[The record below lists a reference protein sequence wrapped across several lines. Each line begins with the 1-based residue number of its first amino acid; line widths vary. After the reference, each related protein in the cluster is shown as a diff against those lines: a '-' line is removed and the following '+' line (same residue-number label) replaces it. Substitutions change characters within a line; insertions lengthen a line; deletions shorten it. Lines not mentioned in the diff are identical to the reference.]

1 MQALLRRLS
10 IRQRLLGSM
19 LLLAVAIVVLGLW
32 AAWSL
37 RQQQEHGAALLQR
50 QAAFNADDA
59 GIRLAL
65 ERIQR
70 LEQGVLLAGN
80 NAVEASDTQA
90 AWTKAVGTAREALT
104 KLAQG
109 EQAAQLA
116 PATEGLEAYTKE
128 VRDVLQ
134 QVVDAKMDAAAGY
147 AYAQRAAQS
156 LEQARQAVQGW
167 SQAEKA
173 AQEAQEAAAMA
184 TAQRLSM
191 LRLVAVLLLLAG
203 FIGLMWATTR
213 SITAPLG
220 TATAAAAA
228 VSDGDLTR
236 RLDSQG
242 SDEVA
247 HFMQTLSSMQE
258 ALRAIVS
265 QVRDS
270 ADSIRIAS
278 TEVAS
283 GNLDLSQRTERA
295 AGDLQ
300 QTASHMQQ
308 LTRIVQ
314 SGSDSARQAS
324 ELASSASDVARRG
337 GEAMGRV
344 VQTMDEM
351 AQASR
356 QIADITSVI
365 DGIAFQTNIL
375 ALNAAVEAARAGE
388 QGRGFAVVAGEVRTL
403 AQRSADAARQ
413 IKQLIGRSTERVESG
428 SSLVRE
434 AGQTIDEIVGSV
446 QRVTH
451 IVQEIAASSQ
461 EQSSGIGHVG
471 EAIGSLELMT
481 QQNAALVEQ
490 GAAAAASLRQ
500 QAENLNTLVATFRL
514 GDAATPVPIAASPA
528 TAALAVLPVV
538 AATEPPRSTPSPR
551 PAPAAPASAPAA
563 APASVAAAAIS
574 DDDWTTF

>member
-10 IRQRLLGSM
+10 IRQRLLGSIG
-19 LLLAVAIVVLGLW
+19 LLALAILILGLW

-37 RQQQEHGAALLQR
+37 RQQQEHGAALLR
-50 QAAFNADDA
+50 EQAEFATGDA
-59 GIRLAL
+59 TIRLAL
-65 ERIQR
+65 EHIQR

-80 NAVEASDTQA
+80 NPVEAGETKTAWSRALDEARQA
-90 AWTKAVGTAREALT
+90 LTRSARGERAALLTPARE
-104 KLAQG
+104 
-109 EQAAQLA
+109 
-116 PATEGLEAYTKE
+116 GLDRYAKE
-128 VRDVLQ
+128 VSDVLQ

-147 AYAQRAAQS
+147 AYAQRAAES
-156 LEQARQAVQGW
+156 LEQARKAVQAW
-167 SQAEKA
+167 AQAEGA
-173 AQEAQEAAAMA
+173 AFEARQAEAVASS
-184 TAQRLSM
+184 QRLSM
-191 LRLVAVLLLLAG
+191 LRLVAVLVLLGG

-213 SITAPLG
+213 SIIEPLDG
-220 TATAAAAA
+220 ASRAVAA
-228 VSDGDLTR
+228 VSAGDLSQR
-236 RLDSQG
+236 IDSQG
-242 SDEVA
+242 SDEIA
-247 HFMQTLSSMQE
+247 HVMRTLTSMQD
-258 ALRAIVS
+258 ALRGIVS

-278 TEVAS
+278 AEVAS

-308 LTRIVQ
+308 LTQVMQ

-324 ELASSASDVARRG
+324 ELAGSASAVALRG

-344 VQTMDEM
+344 VQTMDEI

-413 IKQLIGRSTERVESG
+413 IKQLIGHSSERVESG

-446 QRVTH
+446 QRVTQ

-461 EQSSGIGHVG
+461 SQSSGIGHVSD
-471 EAIGSLELMT
+471 AIGSLDLMT

-500 QAENLNTLVATFRL
+500 QAEGLNTLVATFRL
-514 GDAATPVPIAASPA
+514 GDASPPSRVTAS
-528 TAALAVLPVV
+528 
-538 AATEPPRSTPSPR
+538 
-551 PAPAAPASAPAA
+551 PAAPAPTSKPVAAVPTAPRSAPKSAPAPMVP
-563 APASVAAAAIS
+563 APVAAAMAG
-574 DDDWTTF
+574 DEDWTTF

>member
-1 MQALLRRLS
+1 MQELLRRLS
-10 IRQRLLGSM
+10 IRQRLLGSIV
-19 LLLAVAIVVLGLW
+19 LLAVAIIVLGLW

-37 RQQQEHGAALLQR
+37 RQQQDHGAALLQR
-50 QAAFNADDA
+50 QAEFTAGDA

-65 ERIQR
+65 EHIQR

-80 NAVEASDTQA
+80 NAVEAGETQA
-90 AWTKAVGTAREALT
+90 AWAKAVETARAALAR
-104 KLAQG
+104 LAQG
-109 EQAAQLA
+109 ERAALLA
-116 PATEGLEAYTKE
+116 PAREGLEGYTKE

-134 QVVDAKMDAAAGY
+134 QVVDAKMDSAAGY

-156 LEQARQAVQGW
+156 LEQARQAVQAW
-167 SQAEKA
+167 SQAEKTA
-173 AQEAQEAAAMA
+173 LEAQEAEAMA

-213 SITAPLG
+213 SITDPLG
-220 TATAAAAA
+220 HATAAAAA

-242 SDEVA
+242 SDEVTR
-247 HFMQTLSSMQE
+247 FMRTLSSMQE

-270 ADSIRIAS
+270 ADNIRVAS
-278 TEVAS
+278 AEVAS

-308 LTRIVQ
+308 LTHIVQ
-314 SGSDSARQAS
+314 SGSESARQAS
-324 ELASSASDVARRG
+324 ELASSASEVARRG

-344 VQTMDEM
+344 VQTMDEI

-434 AGQTIDEIVGSV
+434 TGQTIDEIVGSV
-446 QRVTH
+446 QRVTQ

-461 EQSSGIGHVG
+461 EQSSGIGHVS
-471 EAIGSLELMT
+471 EAIGSLDLMT

-500 QAENLNTLVATFRL
+500 QAESLNTLVATFRL
-514 GDAATPVPIAASPA
+514 GDAA
-528 TAALAVLPVV
+528 
-538 AATEPPRSTPSPR
+538 
-551 PAPAAPASAPAA
+551 PAPRHAAPVDAAPPAPKPAA
-563 APASVAAAAIS
+563 AVAVTPAVVRRPSPAVAPAPTAPVPVATATAG